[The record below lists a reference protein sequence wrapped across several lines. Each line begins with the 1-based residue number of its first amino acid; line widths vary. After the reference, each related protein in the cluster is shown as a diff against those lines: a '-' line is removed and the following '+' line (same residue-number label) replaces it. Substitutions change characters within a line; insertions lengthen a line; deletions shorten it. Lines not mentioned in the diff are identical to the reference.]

1 MKLEIIEFQ
10 TKIKEIKNKNNEIE
24 RIKDMIDDNNNI
36 FQINYQIQ
44 TIRKDIKEGND
55 DNFELLE
62 FNKLN

>member
-36 FQINYQIQ
+36 FQINSQIQ
-44 TIRKDIKEGND
+44 TIRKEEENEKGND
-55 DNFELLE
+55 DIFEQLE
-62 FNKLN
+62 FN

>member
-10 TKIKEIKNKNNEIE
+10 TKIKEIKNKTNEIE

-44 TIRKDIKEGND
+44 TIRKEEENEKGND
-55 DNFELLE
+55 DNFEQIE
-62 FNKLN
+62 FN

>member
-10 TKIKEIKNKNNEIE
+10 TKIKEIKNKTNEIE

-44 TIRKDIKEGND
+44 TIRKEEENEKGND
-55 DNFELLE
+55 DNFEQLE
-62 FNKLN
+62 VN

>member
-44 TIRKDIKEGND
+44 TIRKEEENEKGND
-55 DNFELLE
+55 DNFEQLE
-62 FNKLN
+62 VN

>member
-1 MKLEIIEFQ
+1 MELEIIKFQ

-44 TIRKDIKEGND
+44 FKQ
-55 DNFELLE
+55 
-62 FNKLN
+62 

>member
-36 FQINYQIQ
+36 FQINSQIQ
-44 TIRKDIKEGND
+44 TIRKEEENEKGND
-55 DNFELLE
+55 DNFEQIE
-62 FNKLN
+62 FN

>member
-36 FQINYQIQ
+36 FKKNSQIK
-44 TIRKDIKEGND
+44 TIRKEKENEKGND
-55 DNFELLE
+55 DNFEQLE
-62 FNKLN
+62 FN

>member
-36 FQINYQIQ
+36 FQINSQIQ
-44 TIRKDIKEGND
+44 TIRKEEENEKGND
-55 DNFELLE
+55 DNFEQLE
-62 FNKLN
+62 FN

>member
-1 MKLEIIEFQ
+1 MKLEIIKFQ

-44 TIRKDIKEGND
+44 FKQ
-55 DNFELLE
+55 
-62 FNKLN
+62 

>member
-36 FQINYQIQ
+36 FQINSQIQ
-44 TIRKDIKEGND
+44 TIRKEEENEKGND
-55 DNFELLE
+55 DNFEQLE
-62 FNKLN
+62 VN

>member
-44 TIRKDIKEGND
+44 FKQ
-55 DNFELLE
+55 
-62 FNKLN
+62 

>member
-36 FQINYQIQ
+36 FKKNS
-44 TIRKDIKEGND
+44 
-55 DNFELLE
+55 
-62 FNKLN
+62 

>member
-36 FQINYQIQ
+36 FQINSKIQ
-44 TIRKDIKEGND
+44 TIRKE
-55 DNFELLE
+55 E
-62 FNKLN
+62 

>member
-36 FQINYQIQ
+36 FQINS
-44 TIRKDIKEGND
+44 
-55 DNFELLE
+55 
-62 FNKLN
+62 

>member
-36 FQINYQIQ
+36 FQINSQIQ
-44 TIRKDIKEGND
+44 TIRKEKENEKGND
-55 DNFELLE
+55 DNFEQIE
-62 FNKLN
+62 FN

>member
-36 FQINYQIQ
+36 FQINSEIQ
-44 TIRKDIKEGND
+44 TIRKE
-55 DNFELLE
+55 E
-62 FNKLN
+62 

>member
-44 TIRKDIKEGND
+44 TIRKEEENEKGND
-55 DNFELLE
+55 DNFEQLE
-62 FNKLN
+62 FN

>member
-36 FQINYQIQ
+36 FQIYSQIQ
-44 TIRKDIKEGND
+44 TKRKEEENEKGND
-55 DNFELLE
+55 DNFEQLE
-62 FNKLN
+62 FN

>member
-36 FQINYQIQ
+36 FKKNSQIQ
-44 TIRKDIKEGND
+44 TIRKEKENEKGND
-55 DNFELLE
+55 DNFEQLE
-62 FNKLN
+62 FN

>member
-10 TKIKEIKNKNNEIE
+10 TKIKEIKNKTNEIE

-44 TIRKDIKEGND
+44 TIRKEEENEKGND
-55 DNFELLE
+55 DNFEQLE
-62 FNKLN
+62 FN